1 MTPSM
6 LMRSNVADPGDDA
19 QAALRSLLDL
29 HACVL
34 SQADLRSAAAVLVR
48 EIALRLGYDRVCLGL
63 ARGDR
68 VELLALS
75 GGLPAASGTPLVE
88 RLNAAL
94 AETLDQRASLI
105 VPESRLQ
112 AHPRITLAHRR
123 LLDADGGSAASVP
136 IVAAGQTIGAL
147 CAQRHGSAT
156 IRPSDLETL
165 EHLVC
170 LAGPALHLMR
180 LSEQPLRETLEQRLR
195 LGWDQLKQPA
205 RSGLRV
211 ALLGLA
217 LGLAGL
223 TLLPADVH
231 VGGRA
236 RLEGA
241 VQRVLVA
248 PADGFLKRVHARP
261 GDSVQAGQTL
271 IELAEQDLQLEKIR
285 WQSQLAQFENA
296 YGAANARAD
305 RAQLVINQSRI
316 AEAEAQLELVD
327 MKLARGRIEAPFDG
341 LVIQGDLSQSLGA
354 PLQQGSELMTLAPR
368 DQFRV
373 IVDVDERDIAA
384 LRVGQSGSVAL
395 SALPW
400 NSLAVRVKR
409 ITPIARA
416 VEGRN
421 VFEVEAELLEKSAE
435 LRPGL
440 QGSARIDVGRQPLL
454 QSWSR
459 RLVEATRLTWWEW
472 FG

>member
-1 MTPSM
+1 MMLATP
-6 LMRSNVADPGDDA
+6 
-19 QAALRSLLDL
+19 LRSSPSGTGEDAVHTLLDL
-29 HACVL
+29 HAQLL
-34 SQADLRSAAAVLVR
+34 SHADLRGAAATLMR
-48 EIALRLGYDRVCLGL
+48 ETALRFGYDRVCIGF

-75 GGLPAASGTPLVE
+75 DGVPAAPGSPLIE

-94 AETLDQRASLI
+94 AEALDQRASVVL
-105 VPESRLQ
+105 PESRPH
-112 AHPRITLAHRR
+112 AHPRITLAHRV
-123 LLDADGGSAASVP
+123 LLDAEGGSAASVP
-136 IVAAGQTIGAL
+136 IVAAGLAVGAL
-147 CAQRHGSAT
+147 CAQRRGSIA
-156 IRPSDLETL
+156 IPPKDLEVL
-165 EHLVC
+165 EHLAC
-170 LAGPALHLMR
+170 LLGPTLNLMR
-180 LSEQPLRETLEQRLR
+180 LNEQPLHGIARQRLR
-195 LGWDQLKQPA
+195 QAWQRLRQPQ
-205 RSGLRV
+205 RFGLRL
-211 ALLGLA
+211 ALLATA
-217 LGLAGL
+217 LLLAGL
-223 TLLPADVH
+223 AALPVDVH

-285 WQSQLAQFENA
+285 WQSQRAQFENA
-296 YGAANARAD
+296 YSAANARSD
-305 RAQLVINQSRI
+305 RAQLVINQARI
-316 AEAEAQLELVD
+316 EEADAQLELVE
-327 MKLARGRIEAPFDG
+327 MKLARGRIEAPFDA

-373 IVDVDERDIAA
+373 IVEVDERDIAA
-384 LRVGQSGSVAL
+384 LQVGQSGTIAL

-409 ITPIARA
+409 ITPIAS
-416 VEGRN
+416 VLEGRN
-421 VFEVEAELLEKSAE
+421 VFEVEAELLERSAE

-440 QGSARIDVGRQPLL
+440 QGSARIHVARQPLL
-454 QSWSR
+454 WNWSR
-459 RLVEATRLTWWEW
+459 RLVQATRMTWWEW

>member
-6 LMRSNVADPGDDA
+6 LMRSNAADPGDDA

-29 HACVL
+29 HASVL
-34 SQADLRSAAAVLVR
+34 SQADLRSAAAALVR
-48 EIALRLGYDRVCLGL
+48 EIALRLGYDRVCLGF

-75 GGLPAASGTPLVE
+75 SGSPAASGTPLVE

-94 AETLDQRASLI
+94 AETLDQHASLI
-105 VPESRLQ
+105 LPESRLQ

-123 LLDADGGSAASVP
+123 LIDIDGGAAASVP

-147 CAQRHGSAT
+147 CAQRLGSAT

-180 LSEQPLRETLEQRLR
+180 TSEQPLRETLQQRLR

-217 LGLAGL
+217 LLLAGL